1 MQFLILILA
10 VLPVFAAGDPLGE
23 DPRHASLAHLRE
35 KRQHQNYAPLNQGTG
50 HIQQLLQA
58 QHARPSLVNIPPQPI
73 PKLGP
78 SQPIKPQ
85 YVNQAQVSQY
95 RPQVTHGNAGQQ
107 ANYKKPIIPQQPQ
120 YRPPQPV
127 NYPQQPVNYPQQP
140 IRPNYNAPQQPQ
152 YSSKLPPH
160 VQQLLQY
167 QKSLT
172 N

>member
-1 MQFLILILA
+1 MQFFILLLA
-10 VLPVFAAGDPLGE
+10 VAPIYAAGNPLGE
-23 DPRHASLAHLRE
+23 DHQYVSSGHIRE
-35 KRQHQNYAPLNQGTG
+35 KRQPQNYAHNQLNQGSTA

-58 QHARPSLVNIPPQPI
+58 QNVRPPLVNIPPQQI

-85 YVNQAQVSQY
+85 YLNQAQVSQY
-95 RPQVTHGNAGQQ
+95 RPQVSIGNGAQQ
-107 ANYKKPIIPQQPQ
+107 PNYKKPIVPQQPQ
-120 YRPPQPV
+120 YRPPQPA
-127 NYPQQPVNYPQQP
+127 NYPQQQQ
-140 IRPNYNAPQQPQ
+140 IRPNYNVPQQPQQPQ

-160 VQQLLQY
+160 VQQLLQF

>member
-1 MQFLILILA
+1 MQFFILILA
-10 VLPVFAAGDPLGE
+10 VAPIFAAANPLGE
-23 DPRHASLAHLRE
+23 NHQYPGYGHLRE
-35 KRQHQNYAPLNQGTG
+35 KRQNYAHNQLNQGTG

-58 QHARPSLVNIPPQPI
+58 QNVRAPLVNIPPQPI

-85 YVNQAQVSQY
+85 YLNQAQVSQY
-95 RPQVTHGNAGQQ
+95 RPQVTLGNGAQQ
-107 ANYKKPIIPQQPQ
+107 PNYKKPVIPQQPQ
-120 YRPPQPV
+120 YRPPQPA
-127 NYPQQPVNYPQQP
+127 NYPQQAA
-140 IRPNYNAPQQPQ
+140 RPNYNVPQQPQQPQ

-160 VQQLLQY
+160 VQQLLQF

>member
-10 VLPVFAAGDPLGE
+10 VLPIYAAGDPLGE
-23 DPRHASLAHLRE
+23 DNRYTSLGHLRE
-35 KRQHQNYAPLNQGTG
+35 KRQHQNYAPSNQVPG

-58 QHARPSLVNIPPQPI
+58 QNARAPLVNIPHQPV

-85 YVNQAQVSQY
+85 YVNQAQLSQY

-107 ANYKKPIIPQQPQ
+107 PNYKKPIIPQQPQ
-120 YRPPQPV
+120 YRPPQPA
-127 NYPQQPVNYPQQP
+127 NYPQQP
-140 IRPNYNAPQQPQ
+140 IRSNYNVPQQPQQPQ
-152 YSSKLPPH
+152 YNSKLPPH
-160 VQQLLQY
+160 LQQLLQY
-167 QKSLT
+167 QKSLS